1 LKTDAKKEYVK
12 INKNLKEDIEY
23 LEGRQRNLIE
33 QIKEECKEQEEHF

>member
-1 LKTDAKKEYVK
+1 LKTDARKEYVT
-12 INKNLKEDIEY
+12 INENLKKDIEF

>member
-1 LKTDAKKEYVK
+1 LKIAAKKEYVK
-12 INKNLKEDIEY
+12 INKNLKKDIEY